1 MKWAAGSGISVPYG
15 VWVVNRFQFAI
26 GAMAAVLTLV
36 LNLQSQRVFVPTML
50 FVVDQS
56 NRQRL
61 MAYAAIVFLAI
72 ALVGAI
78 ALLTD
83 VRVAAS
89 SSVLLLAASRL
100 IVQFTENP
108 DFRWVVAAAGVVAS
122 GWLLILFLLVD
133 RSAFAIAIPAAF
145 WIDITL
151 RASFETIDLAFMTT
165 ATKDVLTVVLVIV
178 TVLLVLAM
186 RWPRYPSEQPWVAS
200 LPLVSLGPGLAAFA
214 LVSGNLGLAAIM
226 TGNDLPAN
234 YWLLSIGP
242 IAAFAYWSSAGD
254 ATRRGWHI
262 GARSFPAMLLIAA
275 LGAVGFVG
283 IWSEVESDFLGGIAL
298 AMFSASSI
306 ILLMTSVAGCGT
318 RRAIESMWRTVSLVT
333 AGLCLHAAVI
343 FLYFAS
349 SGSHRYLLATFTVL
363 GTTALLTSRRPR
375 TSPVDHLPTRAA
387 RPVFIVVTIVL
398 AFVMASAGREEPF
411 TIDLGEEI
419 TIVTYNIQNGFSR
432 ENIWDLEATART
444 IESLQPD
451 IVLLQETGR
460 GWFAMGWA
468 DQVWWLSDRLGMDFA
483 FGGVSHDGLW
493 GNAVLSAASML
504 DTDVVRYTS
513 TQNLNRG
520 VVSVE
525 IPVPTGTLSVF
536 ATHLDNPS
544 GAGEVRIEQASQL
557 LEQWG
562 GVEPAIIG
570 GDFNARPDA
579 DVIST
584 MVEAGF
590 VDGAAAAGEPS
601 STSETGNR
609 IDYLFVTPDITVLS
623 ADAPDVWTSDHRPL
637 RVELSLAPE

>member
-200 LPLVSLGPGLAAFA
+200 LPLVSLGPG
-214 LVSGNLGLAAIM
+214 
-226 TGNDLPAN
+226 
-234 YWLLSIGP
+234 
-242 IAAFAYWSSAGD
+242 
-254 ATRRGWHI
+254 
-262 GARSFPAMLLIAA
+262 
-275 LGAVGFVG
+275 
-283 IWSEVESDFLGGIAL
+283 
-298 AMFSASSI
+298 
-306 ILLMTSVAGCGT
+306 
-318 RRAIESMWRTVSLVT
+318 
-333 AGLCLHAAVI
+333 
-343 FLYFAS
+343 
-349 SGSHRYLLATFTVL
+349 
-363 GTTALLTSRRPR
+363 
-375 TSPVDHLPTRAA
+375 
-387 RPVFIVVTIVL
+387 
-398 AFVMASAGREEPF
+398 
-411 TIDLGEEI
+411 
-419 TIVTYNIQNGFSR
+419 
-432 ENIWDLEATART
+432 
-444 IESLQPD
+444 
-451 IVLLQETGR
+451 
-460 GWFAMGWA
+460 
-468 DQVWWLSDRLGMDFA
+468 
-483 FGGVSHDGLW
+483 
-493 GNAVLSAASML
+493 
-504 DTDVVRYTS
+504 
-513 TQNLNRG
+513 
-520 VVSVE
+520 
-525 IPVPTGTLSVF
+525 
-536 ATHLDNPS
+536 
-544 GAGEVRIEQASQL
+544 
-557 LEQWG
+557 
-562 GVEPAIIG
+562 
-570 GDFNARPDA
+570 
-579 DVIST
+579 
-584 MVEAGF
+584 
-590 VDGAAAAGEPS
+590 
-601 STSETGNR
+601 
-609 IDYLFVTPDITVLS
+609 
-623 ADAPDVWTSDHRPL
+623 
-637 RVELSLAPE
+637 